1 MSRRLR
7 VAVLFGGQS
16 PEHTVSR
23 ASAAGVLAHLDRD
36 RYEVRP
42 VEITPAG
49 RWLVYA
55 DGGAAPGA
63 ACPVERTEAGPSGT
77 LAEIAAALTGV
88 DVVFPVLH
96 GAGGE
101 DGTVQ
106 GVLETIGMPYVGC
119 GVAAGA
125 VGLDKAATKAVL
137 GSHGFRVAPG
147 VGLGPDRPGPDRAE
161 RARLGLPVFVKPA
174 RAGSS
179 IGVSRVTD
187 WADLPAAVATARAY
201 DPVVLVEAAV
211 PGREVDVGLL
221 QFPDGDVVAGPPLE
235 IVLPE
240 GNFFDGAHKYAAA
253 RPPFRVPAA
262 LDPALTA
269 RLQECAR
276 RVFAAL
282 GGRGLMRVDFFIGP
296 GEALVVNEVNTMPGM
311 TPASQYP
318 EMWAAAGYTYREVL
332 DVLVAT
338 ALGGARPG
346 LLRGSAPHS
355 PALTVA

>member
-23 ASAAGVLAHLDRD
+23 ASAAGVLAHLDRA

-55 DGGAAPGA
+55 DGGATPGA
-63 ACPVERTEAGPSGT
+63 ACPAERPAGSPGGT
-77 LAEIAAALTGV
+77 LAEIAAALAGV

-96 GAGGE
+96 GSAGE

-106 GVLETIGMPYVGC
+106 GLLETIGLPYVGC
-119 GVAAGA
+119 GVAASA
-125 VGLDKAATKAVL
+125 VGLDKAVTKAVL
-137 GSHGFRVAPG
+137 QACGLRIAPG
-147 VGLGPDRPGPDRAE
+147 VTLSPDRPAPDRAE

-187 WADLPAAVATARAY
+187 EADLPAAVARARAV
-201 DPVVLVEAAV
+201 DGTVLVEAAV

-221 QFPDGDVVAGPPLE
+221 QHPDGEVVAGPPLE
-235 IVLPE
+235 IVLPD
-240 GNFFDGAHKYAAA
+240 GDFFDGAHKYASA

-262 LDPALTA
+262 LDQVTTAL
-269 RLQECAR
+269 LQERAR
-276 RVFAAL
+276 QVFTAL
-282 GGRGLMRVDFFIGP
+282 GGHGLMRVDFFVRP
-296 GEALVVNEVNTMPGM
+296 GEEPVVNEVNTMPGM
-311 TPASQYP
+311 TASSQYP
-318 EMWAAAGYTYREVL
+318 QMWAAAGLSYRAVL

-338 ALGGARPG
+338 AW
-346 LLRGSAPHS
+346 SAGRRR
-355 PALTVA
+355 